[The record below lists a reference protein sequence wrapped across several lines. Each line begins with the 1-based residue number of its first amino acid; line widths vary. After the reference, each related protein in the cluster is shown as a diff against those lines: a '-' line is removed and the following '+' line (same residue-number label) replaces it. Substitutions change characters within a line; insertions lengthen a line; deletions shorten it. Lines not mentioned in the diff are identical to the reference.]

1 MRTSF
6 ALARRFPPF
15 VLNGLALPSIA
26 VIGRIGV
33 LLTILTLTGS
43 WVSAA
48 TEIRLAGNAALSPD
62 GTQLAFSWR
71 GDIWTVPTAGG
82 TAQPLTMD
90 EAQDSQPE
98 FSPDGTQVA
107 FVSDRTGSDQ
117 LFIMPAAGG
126 SPQQVTFH
134 TEGYS
139 LLEWYP
145 DGQSLLTMATR
156 DNFWKHAERFFRVS
170 TKPRSGESLVFDAY
184 GRDGTLSPDGQR
196 MLFTREGTRWWRKG
210 YQGSQAS
217 QIWLYDLKKNKF
229 QQVVSHPSGCRSP
242 LWDPSGTAMYYV
254 SGESGAMNLWRR
266 DLDTGEQTQL
276 TEFPDDSVLFPRI
289 SRDGKTIVFR
299 HLFDF
304 YVLHPDDGKP
314 AQRIEICYEGDESRD
329 ELLRRTLASA
339 TDVAFSKDGL
349 EVAFI
354 AGGDVWVMDTE
365 LREPKQVTDSAEEE
379 RNLLFAPDGSALIFA
394 SDQGGQCDIWRA
406 TRENEDAYWWQNDQ
420 FQLKRLTN
428 DTTVE
433 EGLSWSPA
441 GDMIGFIKSTGDLWV
456 MKPDGDDARK
466 ILTSWNAPDYDWSP
480 DGKWLVYAVS
490 DADFNRDVFVLP
502 VDGSREPFNLSLH
515 PDNDRSP
522 VWSPDGTMIA
532 FTGRR
537 YGDEVDICYVQLRT
551 DKSEETSRDRKLKAA
566 LEKMK
571 KMRRAKP
578 SSGGDTPTSS
588 RAKPGDFRGM
598 DMDRNLRPPTLS
610 GGLLD
615 EELQQDPPKQD
626 PPAQDPP
633 AQDPPAQDP
642 PAQDPPKQ
650 DPPAQDPPK
659 QDPPKQDPPKQDPPK
674 QDPPKQDPPKQDPP
688 KQDPP
693 KQDPPKQDPPKQE
706 PPKQEPP
713 KQDPESKDAKK
724 ETGSEEE
731 KNEDKAIRIDFE
743 GIHDRIT
750 RVSIPN
756 SSESNLFWSHD
767 SKRLAFQAEVDGR
780 SGTYTITLA
789 PEPSLK
795 PKLLTTNTGSH
806 ATWIATGN
814 QILWLSKGVPT
825 SFAASNGKATTYSFS
840 VKQAVETAKRYE
852 TVFMQCWRVMRDNF
866 YDQRLNNRNWDAV
879 YRKYSEMAAAS
890 VDMSM
895 LSQVVSMMLG
905 ELNGS
910 HLGFMASSGGRSR
923 GGSDQW
929 RDTTVH
935 LGVRFVQGYKGP
947 GLKVRDVIWRG
958 PADRQKSKIEPG
970 EIILSIDG
978 TTVDPDMDLTT
989 VLNGDRNRDIELSVK
1004 NSDGET
1010 RTVTLRP
1017 TSYAAVRSRL
1027 YEMWVRQNRE
1037 IVAKAS
1043 DGKLGYLHIQGMNM
1057 SSFRR
1062 FEKELYEVAAGK
1074 DGIVIDV
1081 RENGG
1086 GSTTDH
1092 LLTSLTQPAH
1102 AITLPR
1108 DGERGYP
1115 QDRMIYATWRKPI
1128 IVLCNQNSFSNAEIF
1143 AHAIKTL
1150 KRGRVVGVAT
1160 SGSVISTGGTSIM
1173 DVGFLRVPFRG
1184 WFLLNSG
1191 LDMELN
1197 GAEPH
1202 VTIWPKPGELP
1213 RGVDRQLNKAVQL
1226 LKVDVKKWKQ
1236 RSQPTL
1242 RSAAELRAESE

>member
-615 EELQQDPPKQD
+615 EELQQDPPAQD

-642 PAQDPPKQ
+642 PAQAQ
-650 DPPAQDPPK
+650 DPPAQDPPNR
-659 QDPPKQDPPKQDPPK
+659 
-674 QDPPKQDPPKQDPP
+674 
-688 KQDPP
+688 
-693 KQDPPKQDPPKQE
+693 
-706 PPKQEPP
+706 
-713 KQDPESKDAKK
+713 
-724 ETGSEEE
+724 TGSS
-731 KNEDKAIRIDFE
+731 NRILRNRRN
-743 GIHDRIT
+743 RILH
-750 RVSIPN
+750 RILQNRILQNRILQNRILQNRILQNRILQSRILQSRILQNRILQNRILQNRILQNRILRNRILRNRSLRNRSPRNRIPN
-756 SSESNLFWSHD
+756 PRMPRRKLDRKKRKMKTRRSEL
-767 SKRLAFQAEVDGR
+767 
-780 SGTYTITLA
+780 
-789 PEPSLK
+789 
-795 PKLLTTNTGSH
+795 
-806 ATWIATGN
+806 
-814 QILWLSKGVPT
+814 
-825 SFAASNGKATTYSFS
+825 
-840 VKQAVETAKRYE
+840 
-852 TVFMQCWRVMRDNF
+852 
-866 YDQRLNNRNWDAV
+866 
-879 YRKYSEMAAAS
+879 
-890 VDMSM
+890 
-895 LSQVVSMMLG
+895 
-905 ELNGS
+905 
-910 HLGFMASSGGRSR
+910 
-923 GGSDQW
+923 
-929 RDTTVH
+929 
-935 LGVRFVQGYKGP
+935 
-947 GLKVRDVIWRG
+947 
-958 PADRQKSKIEPG
+958 
-970 EIILSIDG
+970 
-978 TTVDPDMDLTT
+978 
-989 VLNGDRNRDIELSVK
+989 
-1004 NSDGET
+1004 
-1010 RTVTLRP
+1010 TLRG
-1017 TSYAAVRSRL
+1017 SMIASR
-1027 YEMWVRQNRE
+1027 VFRFQIRQNR
-1037 IVAKAS
+1037 ICSGRTIPSVLLSRLKS
-1043 DGKLGYLHIQGMNM
+1043 MD
-1057 SSFRR
+1057 
-1062 FEKELYEVAAGK
+1062 VAAHTPS
-1074 DGIVIDV
+1074 
-1081 RENGG
+1081 RW
-1086 GSTTDH
+1086 
-1092 LLTSLTQPAH
+1092 
-1102 AITLPR
+1102 LPN
-1108 DGERGYP
+1108 P
-1115 QDRMIYATWRKPI
+1115 
-1128 IVLCNQNSFSNAEIF
+1128 VSNRSYSPR
-1143 AHAIKTL
+1143 T
-1150 KRGRVVGVAT
+1150 RGRTQLGSPRET
-1160 SGSVISTGGTSIM
+1160 RFSG
-1173 DVGFLRVPFRG
+1173 
-1184 WFLLNSG
+1184 
-1191 LDMELN
+1191 
-1197 GAEPH
+1197 
-1202 VTIWPKPGELP
+1202 
-1213 RGVDRQLNKAVQL
+1213 
-1226 LKVDVKKWKQ
+1226 
-1236 RSQPTL
+1236 
-1242 RSAAELRAESE
+1242 